1 MKNRVRVFLAVELS
15 QEVRSTIERLVRSI
29 RKQNDGVKWVETQ
42 SLHLTLKF
50 FGEIPT
56 SELSVLA
63 ATANTAARQA
73 VPFDLELQSLG
84 AFPNLKSPRTLWI
97 GCRQGSENL
106 IDLAASIEEKMF
118 EIGYAKE
125 NRRFS
130 PHLTIGRIKRDA
142 FSSDFFSLLPDADQT
157 RAFGS
162 CPVGEIVLFGSELT
176 SRGPVYTR
184 LASAPLG
191 NG

>member
-15 QEVRSTIERLVRSI
+15 REARNAIERLIRSI
-29 RKQNDGVKWVETQ
+29 RKQNDGVQWVETQ
-42 SLHLTLKF
+42 NLHLTLKF

-56 SELSVLA
+56 SELSRLA
-63 ATANTAARQA
+63 ETANAAARQT
-73 VPFDLELQSLG
+73 VSFDLELQGLG
-84 AFPNLKSPRTLWI
+84 AFPNLKSPKTLWI
-97 GCRQGSENL
+97 GCRQGSESL
-106 IDLAASIEEKMF
+106 IDLAVLIEEKMF

-130 PHLTIGRIKRDA
+130 PHLTIGWIKRDA
-142 FSSDFFSLLPDADQT
+142 FSSDFFSFLPDADKA